1 MSRHGRSK
9 KRSRTRKYL
18 TILTILALIIT
29 CSLAIWYF
37 RRNTHAVK
45 TKSLKTKS
53 VSKPSLKTEQEQEKF
68 VNESSNLVPL
78 NISPSQSSTFI
89 QSQPSPI
96 DSDCSPLI
104 ALFKAG
110 REDEVTRYF
119 LQEVDLFAIEKSTG
133 RTAFHYLAMSCRA
146 DVWIYLPQNLADNKK
161 LLDTI
166 FFHQDRD
173 GNTPIHLALKHQHA
187 FHAEIQMYAIRWI
200 YSNESAFHIKNKAK
214 ETAWTLA
221 INKWRSVLLEQIIC
235 GKYFKS
241 YANELLDLRRR
252 HQK

>member
-18 TILTILALIIT
+18 TIFTILVLIIT

-53 VSKPSLKTEQEQEKF
+53 VSKPSLKKEQEQEKCT
-68 VNESSNLVPL
+68 NESSNLVPL

-89 QSQPSPI
+89 QPSPI

-241 YANELLDLRRR
+241 YENELLDLRRR
-252 HQK
+252 H